1 MRILIDGDGCPVVDR
16 AISVAHDYHT
26 PCLIFCDTA
35 HRFERQGAVTVTVDK
50 GADSAD
56 FALVAQVRPEDIV
69 VTQDYG
75 LAAMCLSRGAAAIR
89 QDGLIYDES
98 NIDGLLEIR
107 HQTKKIR
114 AAGGRLKG
122 PPKRQPQEDD
132 DFEAALRMLLDGKE
146 KGRSP
151 L

>member
-35 HRFERQGAVTVTVDK
+35 HRFERQGAVTITVSK

-89 QDGLIYDES
+89 TVQS
-98 NIDGLLEIR
+98 R
-107 HQTKKIR
+107 SR
-114 AAGGRLKG
+114 PVRLCPWRG
-122 PPKRQPQEDD
+122 DCTCRWTNC
-132 DFEAALRMLLDGKE
+132 ALCWGWR
-146 KGRSP
+146 
-151 L
+151 

>member
-16 AISVAHDYHT
+16 TITVAHDCRI

-35 HRFERQGAVTVTVDK
+35 HRFERQGAVTITVDK
-50 GADSAD
+50 GADSTD
-56 FALVAQVRPEDIV
+56 FALTAQVRPEDIV

-89 QDGLIYDES
+89 QDGLIYDDG
-98 NIDGLLEIR
+98 NIDGLLELR
-107 HQTKKIR
+107 HQAKKVR

-132 DFEAALRMLLDGKE
+132 DFEAALRTLLEKE
-146 KGRSP
+146 KKSDQP